1 MCLRCRGD
9 DPVQVNPENSSWR
22 HPAEVTERQTT
33 AKRIEHMRN
42 LWKQK
47 RKFNKRFARP
57 APVPEPGLLVSAP
70 LKLTDP

>member
-1 MCLRCRGD
+1 MSACC
-9 DPVQVNPENSSWR
+9 VVNTVKVFFPFNFFLK
-22 HPAEVTERQTT
+22 TT